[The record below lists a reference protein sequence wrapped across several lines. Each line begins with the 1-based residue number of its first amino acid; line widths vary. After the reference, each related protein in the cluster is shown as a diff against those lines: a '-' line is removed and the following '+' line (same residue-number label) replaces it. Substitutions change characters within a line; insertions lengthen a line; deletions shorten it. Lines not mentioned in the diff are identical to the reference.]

1 MLMGFGSDSGQVFD
15 PPQDIWILHND
26 TAGLAINGVEQ
37 PHAIGFGG
45 QVRQGGIECVARI
58 LRHRLGNADIMR
70 VQPRRQ
76 HCLCPLGNAASHAD
90 CLPACSG
97 AVIHRRIGNIAA
109 EQSRNLRLEF
119 EQHL

>member
-1 MLMGFGSDSGQVFD
+1 MLMRLSGDGGQVFYAS
-15 PPQDIWILHND
+15 QDVWILHDD
-26 TAGLAINGVEQ
+26 TTGLAINGVEQ

-45 QVRQGGIECVARI
+45 QVRQGGIECVACI
-58 LRHRLGNADIMR
+58 LCHRLGDADIMR

-76 HCLCPLGNAASHAD
+76 HCLCPLGDAASHAD
-90 CLPACSG
+90 CLQACRR